1 VSPRG
6 APGGGAAPR
15 EIWRLANAPGR
26 APTPEPGGPWPE
38 PCAVGFCAANGGGG
52 CGDDA
57 MDRSEIGIW
66 RAVAGGQAG
75 EERRSGALLLT
86 GLAVWPAVQAVF
98 FSF

>member
-1 VSPRG
+1 
-6 APGGGAAPR
+6 
-15 EIWRLANAPGR
+15 
-26 APTPEPGGPWPE
+26 
-38 PCAVGFCAANGGGG
+38 
-52 CGDDA
+52 